1 MNGFMIIKNGLVL
14 SLDRKGMTG
23 FFTVIIRN
31 GKIFL
36 IDYENKFTEKEF
48 LLKYPGSEIID
59 ATGKLVMPG
68 FFNSRLVTFYSFGKY
83 FFKKCN
89 YDNLYSW
96 HSLKLIDRF
105 ISEESSYDLISDMM
119 KISFARSVE
128 NGEIFFCESNFPLKK
143 EFFDSKFQDP
153 DWIKQYFSITINDFT
168 LLTGLTG
175 QEKFVSLGFRT
186 DEDINNY
193 SLTSIKKAIS
203 EYRYR
208 VFIEASL
215 SQKTFDSIKKVF
227 GKPLINVLSEMELI
241 SPSVIISNPTH
252 LSNSE
257 TEILKKKRA
266 AVLISVS
273 DYLNFQQTRTDFDSL
288 ISSGMNII
296 LGTGYT
302 GSSIFS
308 ELKLLA
314 GILSRSNLS
323 YEHLMKTAI
332 QNPAQVFGIGN
343 LTGSIERNKSAD
355 LIILNLKDIRNSL
368 NIPEINSENLCDF
381 IISNLSE
388 KDITHVFIKGE
399 PVVRDGRNI
408 LFDTDKALK
417 RSAEISGKIY
427 SAGKYFEYKE
437 KYMMR
442 GRVDMLNT
450 DTQEITEVPKQE
462 IFVDMTET
470 GGEYTG
476 EGEFTILGAK
486 EEEFE
491 KTREKFP
498 AEDISENI
506 NEITSL
512 DKGLSFL
519 EEDTISQHI
528 EEEPE
533 RDAIKISV
541 TEKTDNQEYTE
552 KEVTT
557 GISKAEKIRFTDES
571 VTGKDSDS
579 VKNEDSE
586 SEIPPESKLKK
597 TKLKFGFGDS
607 DKSK

>member
-1 MNGFMIIKNGLVL
+1 MSGFTIIKNGLVL

-105 ISEESSYDLISDMM
+105 ISEESNYDLISDMM
-119 KISFARSVE
+119 KISFARTAE
-128 NGEIFFCESNFPLKK
+128 NGEIFFCESNFPFKK
-143 EFFDSKFQDP
+143 EFFDRRFLDT
-153 DWIKQYFSITINDFT
+153 DWIKQYFSITVNDYT
-168 LLTGLTG
+168 LLSGLTG
-175 QEKFVSLGFRT
+175 QEKFISLGFRT

-203 EYRYR
+203 EFRYR

-252 LSNSE
+252 LSNPE
-257 TEILKKKRA
+257 AEILIKKRA
-266 AVLISVS
+266 AVIVSVS

-288 ISSGMNII
+288 ISSGLNII

-314 GILSRSNLS
+314 GLLPRSSIS

-355 LIILNLKDIRNSL
+355 LMILNLNDIRNSL
-368 NIPEINSENLCDF
+368 NIPEISSENLCDF

-408 LFDTDKALK
+408 MIDTDKALE
-417 RSAEISGKIY
+417 RAAEISGIIY

-450 DTQEITEVPKQE
+450 ETPENTEIPKQE

-486 EEEFE
+486 EEEYE
-491 KTREKFP
+491 KTREKIP

-512 DKGLSFL
+512 DRGLSFL
-519 EEDTISQHI
+519 EDETLTQHI
-528 EEEPE
+528 EEEPK
-533 RDAIKISV
+533 AASSKVSFS
-541 TEKTDNQEYTE
+541 EKTESPEITE
-552 KEVTT
+552 NEIKS
-557 GISKAEKIRFTDES
+557 GITKPEKIRFTDES
-571 VTGKDSDS
+571 VTGKDLDS
-579 VKNEDSE
+579 IKNENTE
-586 SEIPPESKLKK
+586 SEIQPESKLKK

-607 DKSK
+607 DKSR